1 MVYYST
7 PMVNNPSSGDSS
19 SDSSQDGVI
28 FDMGGGSMGGGGNP
42 GGGGAPGGGP
52 GGF

>member
-1 MVYYST
+1 
-7 PMVNNPSSGDSS
+7 MVNNPFSGDSS

-28 FDMGGGSMGGGGNP
+28 FDMGGGSMGGGPGGGGNP

>member
-19 SDSSQDGVI
+19 SESSQDGVS
-28 FDMGGGSMGGGGNP
+28 FNMGGGSMGGGGNP